1 MFNRY
6 IPLIIS
12 AVLFFGWEII
22 IFFPKNFLITAAVII
37 ILSTVL
43 LLRLNKFNFKSKDFW
58 LLASPCLF
66 LILSASIFLLFLNY
80 LAVKH
85 SVVIILSVISYYFAS
100 YFYYFLCRITKY
112 TPLSLESSSSY
123 FNVISFLFLSISF
136 YGFINL
142 LNIKMWYPAVL
153 LILAVFILT
162 YQFFWI
168 NKVGE
173 RNNFLIS
180 TLVSVLMAEFFWSI
194 SFLPISHFISGLS
207 LTIIYYVLINI
218 LLLHFLE
225 KFDKKTVIKYFAI
238 GLICIFVI
246 LLSARWL

>member
-1 MFNRY
+1 MLNRHT
-6 IPLIIS
+6 PLIIS
-12 AVLFFGWEII
+12 IILFFGWEII
-22 IFFPKNFLITAAVII
+22 VFFPKNFLIAAAVVI
-37 ILSTVL
+37 ILPTIL
-43 LLRLNKFNFKSKDFW
+43 LLRLNKFNFKSGDFW

-66 LILSASIFLLFLNY
+66 LILSASLFFLFLNY
-80 LAVKH
+80 PAVKH
-85 SVVIILSVISYYFAS
+85 SVIIILTVISYYFIS
-100 YFYYFLCRITKY
+100 YLYYFLCRITKY

-123 FNVISFLFLSISF
+123 FNIISFLFLSTSF

-142 LNIKMWYPAVL
+142 LNLKMWYLAV
-153 LILAVFILT
+153 ILTAAVFILT

-173 RNNFLIS
+173 RNNLLIS
-180 TLVSVLMAEFFWSI
+180 TLVSILMAEFFWSI

-207 LTIIYYVLINI
+207 LAIIYYVLINI

-225 KFDKKTVIKYFAI
+225 KFDKKTVIKYFII
-238 GLICIFVI
+238 GLSCIFII